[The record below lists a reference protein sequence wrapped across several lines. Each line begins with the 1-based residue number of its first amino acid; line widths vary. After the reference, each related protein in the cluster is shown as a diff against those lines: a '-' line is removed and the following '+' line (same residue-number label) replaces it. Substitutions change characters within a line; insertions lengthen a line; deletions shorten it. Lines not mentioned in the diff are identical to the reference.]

1 MKQHYLLSLA
11 LFLLGA
17 SAFAQKGNIQG
28 TIKDAATGEP
38 LYSVTVRTGSHGTI
52 TDFEGFYS
60 LDLDPGAYDLEY
72 SYVGYATQVLK
83 VKIEDGKSQTV
94 DLLLAEEVTILQ
106 TATVTSGKFEK
117 PLGEVTVSLEVLKP
131 QLLESTNTVS
141 LDQVLEKVPGVNI
154 IDGQANIRGGSGF
167 SYGAGS
173 RVLLLVDD
181 IPMLQADAGFP
192 NWNDLPVE
200 NIEQIEVVKGAA
212 SALYGSSALNG
223 IINVRTSFAKSQPEL
238 KASLFHTVV
247 GSPRNKEAKWWS
259 SSPNATG
266 GSLTYK
272 RRFGKLDWVSSGFA
286 VREQSYLERNFTDY
300 RRLTWGLR
308 FRPTDNLNIG
318 FSSNFNGGETRNFF
332 FWLNADEGLL
342 KGARAAYSYT
352 QRLRF
357 NIDPYITYFDPIGN
371 RHKIMGRYYS
381 VANNSI
387 NNQSNSSQLYY
398 GEYQFQRQ
406 FAGLQL
412 VTSAGVVVSGTGVE
426 AELYG
431 DTTYRSFNLAGY
443 LQVDQKLFDRL
454 NLSAGFRYES
464 NQLDNPGFTIIR
476 GPFDT
481 IRVLSS
487 TDIESKPVFRF
498 GANLEVTKV
507 TFIRASWGQGYRY
520 PTIAEKYISTT
531 FGGFI
536 PISPNPTLQS
546 ETGWSAEIGVKQGF
560 RLLGFEGF
568 LDVAAFWSE
577 YQDMM
582 EFSFVDLF
590 PNGFQ
595 SQNVGG
601 TIIKG
606 LEFTVAGRGK
616 LFGLPTTLLTGF
628 TIIDPKFAK
637 FDATPVP
644 QGQDPTEGQRN
655 YQNSSVDYNVL
666 KYRNRR
672 TFKFDL
678 ESNYRKWSLGI
689 AVFSASDMENIDP
702 LFLLDPVVNGLKG
715 YRDKNG
721 SAYTHAGLRLGYKV
735 KEKVK
740 VSFLADNITNAE
752 YMVRPGLIEPPR
764 SFTLRLD
771 YGF

>member
-1 MKQHYLLSLA
+1 MKRFYFFTLA
-11 LFLLGA
+11 LLFLGA
-17 SAFAQKGNIQG
+17 SVFAQKGNIQG

-52 TDFEGFYS
+52 SDFEGFYS
-60 LDLDPGAYDLEY
+60 LDLEAGAYDLEY

-83 VKIEDGKSQTV
+83 VKVEEGKSQTI

-223 IINVRTSFAKSQPEL
+223 IINVRTSFAKNQPEL
-238 KASLFHTVV
+238 KASIFHSVF
-247 GSPRNKEAKWWS
+247 GSPRNSEAKWWK

-318 FSSNFNGGETRNFF
+318 FNSNFNGGETRNFF
-332 FWLNADEGLL
+332 FWLNTGDGLL
-342 KGARAAYSYT
+342 KGTRSAYSAT

-357 NIDPYITYFDPIGN
+357 NIDPYITWFDPLGN
-371 RHKIMGRYYS
+371 RHKIMGRYYN
-381 VANNSI
+381 VNNNSI

-412 VTSAGVVVSGTGVE
+412 VTSAGVVVSGTEVA

-431 DTTYRSFNLAGY
+431 DTTYRSFNVAGY
-443 LQVDQKLFDRL
+443 LQFDQKLFDRL

-464 NQLDNPGFTIIR
+464 NRLDNPGYTYFNGLYEVTV
-476 GPFDT
+476 PPSQE
-481 IRVLSS
+481 L
-487 TDIESKPVFRF
+487 EAKPVFRV
-498 GANLEVTKV
+498 GANLEVAKY
-507 TFIRASWGQGYRY
+507 TFLRASWGQGYRY
-520 PTIAEKYISTT
+520 PTIAEKYIFTT
-531 FGGFI
+531 FGGV
-536 PISPNPTLQS
+536 PISPNPSLTS
-546 ETGWSAEIGVKQGF
+546 ETGWSAELAVKQGF
-560 RLLGFEGF
+560 RLGGFEGF

-582 EFSFVDLF
+582 EFTFVDVF

-616 LFGLPTTLLTGF
+616 LFGLPSTLLTGV
-628 TIIDPKFAK
+628 TLIDPKFAA
-637 FDATPVP
+637 FDTTPIKP
-644 QGQDPTEGQRN
+644 GETGTEGQ
-655 YQNSSVDYNVL
+655 QNAASSSVDYNVL
-666 KYRNRR
+666 KYRNRT
-672 TFKFDL
+672 TFKFDW
-678 ESNYRKWSLGI
+678 ESVYKKWSAGVAI
-689 AVFSASDMENIDP
+689 FAASHMENIDP
-702 LFLLDPVVNGLKG
+702 IFEVLVVPGLRDYRLENDKG
-715 YRDKNG
+715 YINTGVRV
-721 SAYTHAGLRLGYKV
+721 AYRIQ
-735 KEKVK
+735 EKAK
-740 VSFLADNITNAE
+740 VSVLVDNLFNAE
-752 YMVRPGLIEPPR
+752 FLVRPGMVEPPR
-764 SFTLRLD
+764 TFTLRLD

>member
-1 MKQHYLLSLA
+1 MKQYYLPFLA
-11 LFLLGA
+11 FFFLGA
-17 SAFAQKGNIQG
+17 SVFAQKGNIQG
-28 TIKDAATGEP
+28 TIKDAASGEP
-38 LYSVTVRTGSHGTI
+38 LYSVTVKTGSHGTI

-83 VKIEDGKSQTV
+83 VKIEAGKSQTI

-117 PLGEVTVSLEVLKP
+117 PLGEVTVSLEVIKP

-141 LDQVLEKVPGVNI
+141 LDQVLDKVPGVNI

-238 KASLFHTVV
+238 KASIFHSIFD
-247 GSPRNKEAKWWS
+247 SPRNAEAKWWK

-318 FSSNFNGGETRNFF
+318 FNSNFNGGETRNFF
-332 FWLNADEGLL
+332 FWLNAGDGLL
-342 KGARAAYSYT
+342 KGTRSAYSAT

-371 RHKIMGRYYS
+371 RHKIMGRYYN
-381 VANNSI
+381 VDNKSI

-412 VTSAGVVVSGTGVE
+412 VTSAGVVVSGTEVA

-431 DTTYRSFNLAGY
+431 DTTYRSFNVAGY
-443 LQVDQKLFDRL
+443 LQLDQKLFDRL

-464 NQLDNPGFTIIR
+464 NRLDNPGYTYFNGLYEVTV
-476 GPFDT
+476 PPSQE
-481 IRVLSS
+481 L
-487 TDIESKPVFRF
+487 EAKPVFRV
-498 GANLEVTKV
+498 GANLEVTKY
-507 TFIRASWGQGYRY
+507 TFLRASWGQGYRY
-520 PTIAEKYISTT
+520 PTIAEKYIFTT
-531 FGGFI
+531 FGGV
-536 PISPNPTLQS
+536 PISPNPALTS
-546 ETGWSAEIGVKQGF
+546 ETGWSAEVAVKQGF
-560 RLLGFEGF
+560 RLGGFEGF
-568 LDVAAFWSE
+568 LDIAAFLSE

-582 EFSFVDLF
+582 EFTFVDVF

-616 LFGLPTTLLTGF
+616 LFGLPSTLLAGVTL
-628 TIIDPKFAK
+628 IDPKFAQ
-637 FDATPVP
+637 FDTTPVTP
-644 QGQDPTEGQRN
+644 GETGTEGQ
-655 YQNSSVDYNVL
+655 QNAASSSVDYNVL
-666 KYRNRR
+666 KYRNRT
-672 TFKFDL
+672 TFKFDW
-678 ESNYRKWSLGI
+678 ESTYKKWSAGVAI
-689 AVFSASDMENIDP
+689 FAASHMENIDP
-702 LFLLDPVVNGLKG
+702 IFEVLVVPGLRDYRLENNKG
-715 YRDKNG
+715 YINTGIRA
-721 SAYTHAGLRLGYKV
+721 AYRIQ
-735 KEKVK
+735 EKAK
-740 VSFLADNITNAE
+740 VSVLVDNLFNAE
-752 YMVRPGLIEPPR
+752 FLVRPGMVEPPR

>member
-1 MKQHYLLSLA
+1 MKRYYFLSFALL
-11 LFLLGA
+11 LLGA
-17 SAFAQKGNIQG
+17 SVFAQKGNIQG

-38 LYSVTVRTGSHGTI
+38 LYSVTVKTGQHGTI
-52 TDFEGFYS
+52 SDFEGFYS

-72 SYVGYATQVLK
+72 SYVGYASQVLK
-83 VKIEDGKSQTV
+83 VKVEEGKSQTI
-94 DLLLAEEVTILQ
+94 DLMLSEEVTILQ

-117 PLGEVTVSLEVLKP
+117 PLGEVTVSLEVIKP
-131 QLLESTNTVS
+131 QLLENTNTVS

-238 KASLFHTVV
+238 KASIFHSVFDT
-247 GSPRNKEAKWWS
+247 PRNAEAKWWK

-318 FSSNFNGGETRNFF
+318 FNSNFNGGETRNFF
-332 FWLNADEGLL
+332 FWLNTGDGLL
-342 KGARAAYSYT
+342 KGTRSAYSAT

-371 RHKIMGRYYS
+371 RHKIMGRYYN
-381 VANNSI
+381 VNNNSI

-412 VTSAGVVVSGTGVE
+412 VTSAGVVVSGTEVA

-431 DTTYRSFNLAGY
+431 DTTYRSFNVAGY
-443 LQVDQKLFDRL
+443 LQLDQKLFDRL

-464 NQLDNPGFTIIR
+464 NRLDNPGYTYFNGLYEVTV
-476 GPFDT
+476 PPSQE
-481 IRVLSS
+481 L
-487 TDIESKPVFRF
+487 EAKPVFRV
-498 GANLEVTKV
+498 GANLEVTKY
-507 TFIRASWGQGYRY
+507 TFLRASWGQGYRY
-520 PTIAEKYISTT
+520 PTIAEKYIFTT
-531 FGGFI
+531 FGGV
-536 PISPNPTLQS
+536 PISPNPALTS
-546 ETGWSAEIGVKQGF
+546 ETGWSAEVAVKQGF
-560 RLLGFEGF
+560 RLGGFEGF

-577 YQDMM
+577 YDDMM
-582 EFSFVDLF
+582 EFTFVDIF

-616 LFGLPTTLLTGF
+616 LFGLPSTLLTGV
-628 TIIDPKFAK
+628 TLIDPEFAA
-637 FDATPVP
+637 FDTTPVKP
-644 QGQDPTEGQRN
+644 GEAPTEGQ
-655 YQNSSVDYNVL
+655 QNAASSSVDYNVL
-666 KYRNRR
+666 KYRNRT
-672 TFKFDL
+672 TFKFDW
-678 ESNYRKWSLGI
+678 ETSYKKWSAGVAI
-689 AVFSASDMENIDP
+689 FAASHMENIDP
-702 LFLLDPVVNGLKG
+702 IFELIVVPGLRDYRLENDKG
-715 YRDKNG
+715 YVN
-721 SAYTHAGLRLGYKV
+721 TGLRLAYKIQ
-735 KEKVK
+735 EKAK
-740 VSFLADNITNAE
+740 VSLLVDNLFNAE
-752 YMVRPGLIEPPR
+752 FLVRPGMVEPPR

>member
-1 MKQHYLLSLA
+1 MKRYYFLSFGLL
-11 LFLLGA
+11 LLGA
-17 SAFAQKGNIQG
+17 SVFAQKGNIQG

-38 LYSVTVRTGSHGTI
+38 LYSVTVKTGQHGTI
-52 TDFEGFYS
+52 SDFEGFYS

-72 SYVGYATQVLK
+72 SYVGYASQVLK
-83 VKIEDGKSQTV
+83 VTVEEGKSQNI
-94 DLLLAEEVTILQ
+94 DLLLSEEVTILQ

-117 PLGEVTVSLEVLKP
+117 PLGEVTVSLEVIKP
-131 QLLESTNTVS
+131 QLLENTNTVS

-238 KASLFHTVV
+238 KASLFHTVFD
-247 GSPRNKEAKWWS
+247 SPRDRDAKWWGN
-259 SSPNATG
+259 SPNATG

-318 FSSNFNGGETRNFF
+318 FNSNFNGGETRNFF
-332 FWLNADEGLL
+332 FWLNTGDGLL
-342 KGARAAYSYT
+342 KGTRSAYSAT

-371 RHKIMGRYYS
+371 RHKIMGRYYN
-381 VANNSI
+381 VNNNSI

-412 VTSAGVVVSGTGVE
+412 VTSAGVVVSGTEVA

-431 DTTYRSFNLAGY
+431 DTTYRSFNVAGY
-443 LQVDQKLFDRL
+443 LQLDQKLFDRL

-464 NQLDNPGFTIIR
+464 NRLDNPGYTYFNGLYEVTV
-476 GPFDT
+476 PPSQE
-481 IRVLSS
+481 L
-487 TDIESKPVFRF
+487 EAKPVFRV
-498 GANLEVTKV
+498 GANLEVTKY
-507 TFIRASWGQGYRY
+507 TFLRASWGQGYRY
-520 PTIAEKYISTT
+520 PTIAEKYIFTT
-531 FGGFI
+531 FGGV
-536 PISPNPTLQS
+536 PISPNPALTS
-546 ETGWSAEIGVKQGF
+546 ETGWSAEVAVKQGF
-560 RLLGFEGF
+560 RLGGFEGF

-577 YQDMM
+577 YDDMM
-582 EFSFVDLF
+582 EFTFVDIF

-616 LFGLPTTLLTGF
+616 LFGLPSTLLTGV
-628 TIIDPKFAK
+628 TLIDPEFAA
-637 FDATPVP
+637 FDTTPVKP
-644 QGQDPTEGQRN
+644 GEAPTEGQ
-655 YQNSSVDYNVL
+655 QNAASSSVDYNVL
-666 KYRNRR
+666 KYRNRT
-672 TFKFDL
+672 TFKFDW
-678 ESNYRKWSLGI
+678 ETSYKKWSAGVAI
-689 AVFSASDMENIDP
+689 FAASHMENIDP
-702 LFLLDPVVNGLKG
+702 IFELIVVPGLRDYRLENDKG
-715 YRDKNG
+715 YVN
-721 SAYTHAGLRLGYKV
+721 TGLRLAYKIQ
-735 KEKVK
+735 EKAK
-740 VSFLADNITNAE
+740 VSLLVDNLFNAE
-752 YMVRPGLIEPPR
+752 FLVRPGMVEPPR

>member
-17 SAFAQKGNIQG
+17 SAFAQKGNLQG
-28 TIKDAATGEP
+28 TIKDAATGDP

-60 LDLDPGAYDLEY
+60 LDLDPGVYDVEY

-83 VKIEDGKSQTV
+83 VTVEAGKSLTI
-94 DLLLAEEVTILQ
+94 DLPLAEEVTILK

-117 PLGEVTVSLEVLKP
+117 PLGEVTVSLEVIKP
-131 QLLESTNTVS
+131 QLLENTNTVS

-247 GSPRNKEAKWWS
+247 GSPRDPEAKWWS
-259 SSPNATG
+259 RSPVATG

-272 RRFGKLDWVSSGFA
+272 RRIGKLDWVSSGFA

-318 FSSNFNGGETRNFF
+318 FNSNFNGGETRNFF
-332 FWLNADEGLL
+332 FWLNADEGRL

-357 NIDPYITYFDPIGN
+357 NIDPYLTYFDPIGN

-381 VANNSI
+381 VDNNSI

-412 VTSAGVVVSGTGVE
+412 VTSAGVVVSGTEVA

-431 DTTYRSFNLAGY
+431 DTTYRSFNVAGY
-443 LQVDQKLFDRL
+443 LQFDQKLFDRL

-464 NQLDNPGFTIIR
+464 NRLDNPGYTYFNGIFSVTV
-476 GPFDT
+476 PPS
-481 IRVLSS
+481 LEK
-487 TDIESKPVFRF
+487 ESKPVFRV
-498 GANLEVTKV
+498 GANLEAAKY
-507 TFIRASWGQGYRY
+507 TFLRASWGQGYRY

-531 FGGFI
+531 FGGLI
-536 PISPNPTLQS
+536 PISPNPDLQS
-546 ETGWSAEIGVKQGF
+546 ETGWSAELGLKQGF
-560 RLLGFEGF
+560 KLAGFEGF
-568 LDVAAFWSE
+568 LDFAAFWSE
-577 YQDMM
+577 YSDMM
-582 EFSFVDLF
+582 EFTLSEVV
-590 PNGFQ
+590 GFQ
-595 SQNVGG
+595 SQNVGA
-601 TIIKG
+601 TVIKG
-606 LEFTVAGRGK
+606 LELTVAGRGS

-628 TIIDPKFAK
+628 TIIDPKFAE
-637 FDATPVP
+637 FDTIPVP
-644 QGQDPTEGQRN
+644 SGQQPTEGQLN
-655 YQNSSVDYNVL
+655 YKNSSVDYNVL
-666 KYRNRR
+666 KYRNKR
-672 TFKFDL
+672 TFKLDL
-678 ESNYRKWSLGI
+678 ESSYKKWSLGI

-702 LFLLDPVVNGLKG
+702 LFLFDPVVNGLRG
-715 YRDKNG
+715 YREENG
-721 SAYTHAGLRLGYKV
+721 SAYIHAGLRLGYRI
-735 KEKVK
+735 KEKAKITILV
-740 VSFLADNITNAE
+740 DNITNAE
-752 YMVRPGLIEPPR
+752 YSVRPGLIEPPR